1 MPKGEIKMYGIM
13 RVEKRGRADVYG
25 IQLEANRTVEQ
36 HEKGL
41 DFDKSDIDWNKTRDN
56 IFLIQT
62 EKWNKEITKVTKQIE
77 SETGKKTRKD
87 AVVLL
92 DGLFTASP
100 EFFEGKTTQE
110 IKKYF
115 EDCLDFYVKE
125 YCQGDETRVLNAVI
139 HLDEA
144 TPHMQ
149 VASIPVYTS
158 ESGNRLNAKIIMGNK
173 TDYRKRQDRFFDAV
187 SCKYGLERGEPAS
200 AVNDKVHTTKR
211 EWQAATQEETIEKNN
226 KVLAEQKKEYI
237 DTQKKLQDTADKID
251 LLTTEVVDNLKV
263 NKVSDILNR
272 DTVTVDRKSYE
283 SIKAVNENLTQKV
296 KNIIEAENIEEKE
309 AELQQIKYEIRQA
322 TARRDEIE
330 SDYLKM
336 KSYIIENESNLDLTI
351 KNAHL
356 EMENNSLR
364 EENKLLKNVIKQVS
378 DFIERHNLPEPI
390 KRGVKEIIDTL
401 QSKRTSRG
409 IHR

>member
-1 MPKGEIKMYGIM
+1 MYGIM

-41 DFDKSDIDWNKTRDN
+41 EFDKSDIDWGKTDDN
-56 IFLIQT
+56 IFLVQT
-62 EKWNKEITKVTKQIE
+62 EHWNKEITKVTKQIE

-100 EFFEGKTTQE
+100 EFFANKSDNE

-115 EDCLDFYVKE
+115 EDCLEFYVKE
-125 YCQGDETRVLNAVI
+125 FCQGDKTRVLNAVI

-173 TDYRKRQDRFFDAV
+173 TDYRKRQDRFFEAV
-187 SCKYGLERGEPAS
+187 SEKYGLERGEPAS
-200 AVNDKVHTTKR
+200 AINDKVHTTKR

-296 KNIIEAENIEEKE
+296 RTIAEAENIEEKE

-322 TARRDEIE
+322 RSERDEIKN
-330 SDYLKM
+330 DYANM
-336 KSYIIENESNLDLTI
+336 KGYLSANKGNLELTI
-351 KNAHL
+351 SNARL
-356 EMENNSLR
+356 EQEND
-364 EENKLLKNVIKQVS
+364 LLKNENELLKVAIVKVS
-378 DFIERHNLPEPI
+378 DFIEKHNIPETI
-390 KRGVKEIIDTL
+390 KRGVQEIIGSL
-401 QSKRTSRG
+401 KQKQAKRD

>member
-1 MPKGEIKMYGIM
+1 MYGIM

-41 DFDKSDIDWNKTRDN
+41 EFDKSDIDWNRTRDN
-56 IFLIQT
+56 IFLVQT
-62 EKWNKEITKVTKQIE
+62 EQWNREITKEIKQIE
-77 SETGKKTRKD
+77 SETSKKTRKD

-110 IKKYF
+110 IKMYF

-173 TDYRKRQDRFFDAV
+173 TDYRKRQDRFFEAV
-187 SCKYGLERGEPAS
+187 SEKYGLERGEPAS
-200 AVNDKVHTTKR
+200 AINDKVHTTKR

-296 KNIIEAENIEEKE
+296 RTIAEAENIEEKE
-309 AELQQIKYEIRQA
+309 AELQQIKFEIRQA
-322 TARRDEIE
+322 KSERDNVE
-330 SDYLKM
+330 SNYLQM
-336 KSYIIENESNLDLTI
+336 KKYLTDNKSNLELTIEN
-351 KNAHL
+351 AQL
-356 EMENNSLR
+356 EKENNSLKN
-364 EENKLLKNVIKQVS
+364 ENKLLKAVINKVS
-378 DFIERHNLPEPI
+378 DFIEKHNMPEPL
-390 KRGVKEIIDTL
+390 KRGLKEITDSL
-401 QSKRTSRG
+401 HQKQPSRG

>member
-1 MPKGEIKMYGIM
+1 MYGIM

-62 EKWNKEITKVTKQIE
+62 EHWNKEITKVTKQIE

-211 EWQAATQEETIEKNN
+211 EWQAATQEEAIAKNN
-226 KVLAEQKKEYI
+226 QVLTAQKEEY
-237 DTQKKLQDTADKID
+237 TKTKKKLKDTAEKID
-251 LLTTEVVDNLKV
+251 LLTTEAVDKLKV
-263 NKVSDILNR
+263 NRVADILNR

-283 SIKAVNENLTQKV
+283 SLKAVNDNINKSV
-296 KNIIEAENIEEKE
+296 KTITEAENIEDKK

-322 TARRDEIE
+322 KSKRDDVAD
-330 SDYLKM
+330 DYLQM
-336 KSYIIENESNLDLTI
+336 KKYLSDNKSNLELTI
-351 KNAHL
+351 TNARL
-356 EMENNSLR
+356 ERENNSLKS
-364 EENKLLKNVIKQVS
+364 ENKLLKAVINNIS
-378 DFIERHNLPEPI
+378 DFIESHNLPEPV
-390 KRGVKEIIDTL
+390 KRGVKEIIDSL
-401 QSKRTSRG
+401 KQKQPSRG
-409 IHR
+409 MHR

>member
-41 DFDKSDIDWNKTRDN
+41 EFDKSDIDWGKTDDN
-56 IFLIQT
+56 IFLVQT
-62 EKWNKEITKVTKQIE
+62 EQWNREITKAIKRIE
-77 SETGKKTRKD
+77 TETGKKTRKD

-149 VASIPVYTS
+149 VVSIPVYTS

-173 TDYRKRQDRFFDAV
+173 TDYRKRQDRFFEAV
-187 SCKYGLERGEPAS
+187 SEKYGLERGEPAS
-200 AVNDKVHTTKR
+200 AINDKVHTTKR
-211 EWQAATQEETIEKNN
+211 EWQAATQEEAIAKNN
-226 KVLAEQKKEYI
+226 QVLTAQKEEY
-237 DTQKKLQDTADKID
+237 TKTKKKLKDTADKID
-251 LLTTEVVDNLKV
+251 LLTAEAVDKLKV
-263 NKVSDILNR
+263 NKVTDILNR

-283 SIKAVNENLTQKV
+283 SIKAVNESINRNV
-296 KNIIEAENIEEKE
+296 KAITEAENIEDKQT
-309 AELQQIKYEIRQA
+309 ELQQIKYEIRQA
-322 TARRDEIE
+322 RSERDEIKN
-330 SDYLKM
+330 DYVNM
-336 KSYIIENESNLDLTI
+336 KGYLSANKGNLELTI
-351 KNAHL
+351 SNARLERENDLLKN
-356 EMENNSLR
+356 
-364 EENKLLKNVIKQVS
+364 ENKLLKVAIVKVS
-378 DFIERHNLPEPI
+378 DFIEKHNIPETI
-390 KRGVKEIIDTL
+390 KRGVQEIIGSL
-401 QSKRTSRG
+401 KQKQAKRD

>member
-1 MPKGEIKMYGIM
+1 M
-13 RVEKRGRADVYG
+13 YG

-41 DFDKSDIDWNKTRDN
+41 EFDKSDIDWNKTNDN
-56 IFLIQT
+56 IFLVQT
-62 EKWNKEITKVTKQIE
+62 EQWNREITKTIKRIE
-77 SETGKKTRKD
+77 AETGKKTRKD

-139 HLDEA
+139 HLDET

-173 TDYRKRQDRFFDAV
+173 TDYRKRQDRFFEAV
-187 SCKYGLERGEPAS
+187 SEKYGLERGEPAS
-200 AVNDKVHTTKR
+200 AINDKVHTTKR
-211 EWQAATQEETIEKNN
+211 EWQAATQEEAIAKNN
-226 KVLAEQKKEYI
+226 QVLTAQKEEY
-237 DTQKKLQDTADKID
+237 TKTKKKLKDTAEKID
-251 LLTTEVVDNLKV
+251 LLTTEAVDKLKV
-263 NKVSDILNR
+263 NKVTDILNR

-296 KNIIEAENIEEKE
+296 KNIIEAENIEYKQ

-322 TARRDEIE
+322 RSERDEIKN
-330 SDYLKM
+330 DYANM
-336 KSYIIENESNLDLTI
+336 KGYLSANKGNLELTI
-351 KNAHL
+351 SNARL
-356 EMENNSLR
+356 EQEND
-364 EENKLLKNVIKQVS
+364 LLKNENELLKVAIVKVS
-378 DFIERHNLPEPI
+378 DFIEKHNIPETI
-390 KRGVKEIIDTL
+390 KRGVQEIIGSL
-401 QSKRTSRG
+401 KQKQAKRD

>member
-1 MPKGEIKMYGIM
+1 M

-25 IQLEANRTVEQ
+25 IQLEANRTEEQ

-41 DFDKSDIDWNKTRDN
+41 EFDKSDIDWGKTDDN
-56 IFLIQT
+56 IFLVQT
-62 EKWNKEITKVTKQIE
+62 EQWNKEITKVTKRIE
-77 SETGKKTRKD
+77 TENGKKTRKD

-139 HLDEA
+139 HLDET

-173 TDYRKRQDRFFDAV
+173 TDYRKRQDRFFEAV
-187 SCKYGLERGEPAS
+187 SEKYGLERGEPAS
-200 AVNDKVHTTKR
+200 AINDKVHTTKR
-211 EWQAATQEETIEKNN
+211 EWQAATQEETIENNN

-296 KNIIEAENIEEKE
+296 RTIAEAENIEDKK
-309 AELQQIKYEIRQA
+309 AELQQIKLEIRQA
-322 TARRDEIE
+322 KSERDEVTN
-330 SDYLKM
+330 DYLQM
-336 KSYIIENESNLDLTI
+336 KKYLTDNKSNLELTI
-351 KNAHL
+351 VNARL
-356 EMENNSLR
+356 ERENNLLKN
-364 EENKLLKNVIKQVS
+364 ENKLLKAVINKVS
-378 DFIERHNLPEPI
+378 DFIDKHNLPESI
-390 KRGVKEIIDTL
+390 KRGLKEIIDSL
-401 QSKRTSRG
+401 HKKQPSQG
-409 IHR
+409 MHR

>member
-1 MPKGEIKMYGIM
+1 MYGIM

-36 HEKGL
+36 HEKRL
-41 DFDKSDIDWNKTRDN
+41 EFDKSDIDWNKTRDN
-56 IFLIQT
+56 IFLVHT
-62 EKWNKEITKVTKQIE
+62 EHWNKKITKVTKQIE

-296 KNIIEAENIEEKE
+296 RTIAEAENIEEKE

-322 TARRDEIE
+322 TVSRDEIE

-336 KSYIIENESNLDLTI
+336 KSYITENESNLDLTI

-356 EMENNSLR
+356 ETENKSLKEENNF
-364 EENKLLKNVIKQVS
+364 LKNVIKQVS
-378 DFIERHNLPEPI
+378 DFIEQHNLPEPI
-390 KRGVKEIIDTL
+390 KRGVKGIISSIK
-401 QSKRTSRG
+401 QKQQNRG
-409 IHR
+409 RGR

>member
-1 MPKGEIKMYGIM
+1 MYGIM

-62 EKWNKEITKVTKQIE
+62 EKWNKEITKVTKRIE
-77 SETGKKTRKD
+77 TETRKKTRKD

-100 EFFEGKTTQE
+100 EFFEGKKTQE

-200 AVNDKVHTTKR
+200 AINDKVHTTKR

-251 LLTTEVVDNLKV
+251 LLTTEVVENLKV

-296 KNIIEAENIEEKE
+296 RTIAEAENIEEKK

-322 TARRDEIE
+322 TASRDEIE

-336 KSYIIENESNLDLTI
+336 KSYIIENKSNLELTI
-351 KNAHL
+351 ENAQL
-356 EMENNSLR
+356 EKENNSLKN
-364 EENKLLKNVIKQVS
+364 ENKLLKAVINKVS
-378 DFIERHNLPEPI
+378 DFIEKHNMPEPL
-390 KRGVKEIIDTL
+390 KRGLKEITDSL
-401 QSKRTSRG
+401 HQKQLSRG
-409 IHR
+409 MNR

>member
-1 MPKGEIKMYGIM
+1 MYGIM

-41 DFDKSDIDWNKTRDN
+41 EFDKSDIDWGKTDDN
-56 IFLIQT
+56 IFLVQT
-62 EKWNKEITKVTKQIE
+62 EQWNKEITKVTKRIE
-77 SETGKKTRKD
+77 TENGKKTRKD

-110 IKKYF
+110 IKMYF

-173 TDYRKRQDRFFDAV
+173 TDYRKRQDRFFEAV
-187 SCKYGLERGEPAS
+187 SEKYGLERGEPAS
-200 AVNDKVHTTKR
+200 AINDKVQTTKR
-211 EWQAATQEETIEKNN
+211 EWQAATQKETIEKNN
-226 KVLAEQKKEYI
+226 KVLVEQKKEYI

-283 SIKAVNENLTQKV
+283 SLKAVNDNINKSV
-296 KNIIEAENIEEKE
+296 KTITEAENIEEKK

-322 TARRDEIE
+322 RSERDEIKN
-330 SDYLKM
+330 DYANM
-336 KSYIIENESNLDLTI
+336 KGYLSANKGNLELTI
-351 KNAHL
+351 SNARL
-356 EMENNSLR
+356 EQEND
-364 EENKLLKNVIKQVS
+364 LLKNENELLKVAIVKVS
-378 DFIERHNLPEPI
+378 DFIEKHNIPETI
-390 KRGVKEIIDTL
+390 KRGVQEIIGSL
-401 QSKRTSRG
+401 KQKQAKRD

>member
-1 MPKGEIKMYGIM
+1 MYGIM

-62 EKWNKEITKVTKQIE
+62 EQWNKEITKVTKQIE

-251 LLTTEVVDNLKV
+251 LLTTEVVDKLKV
-263 NKVSDILNR
+263 NKVTDILNR

-296 KNIIEAENIEEKE
+296 KTIAEAENIEEKE

-322 TARRDEIE
+322 TASRDEIE

-336 KSYIIENESNLDLTI
+336 KNFITENESNLDLTI

-390 KRGVKEIIDTL
+390 KRGVKGIISSIK
-401 QSKRTSRG
+401 QKQQNRG
-409 IHR
+409 RGR

>member
-1 MPKGEIKMYGIM
+1 MYGIM

-62 EKWNKEITKVTKQIE
+62 EHWNKAITKVTKQIE
-77 SETGKKTRKD
+77 SKTGKKTRKD

-251 LLTTEVVDNLKV
+251 LLTTEVVENLKV

-283 SIKAVNENLTQKV
+283 SIKAINENLTQKV
-296 KNIIEAENIEEKE
+296 RTIAEAENIEEKE

-322 TARRDEIE
+322 TASRDEIE

-336 KSYIIENESNLDLTI
+336 KNFITENESNLDLTI

>member
-1 MPKGEIKMYGIM
+1 M

-62 EKWNKEITKVTKQIE
+62 EHWNKAITKATKQIE

-125 YCQGDETRVLNAVI
+125 YCQDDKTRVLNAVI
-139 HLDEA
+139 HLDE
-144 TPHMQ
+144 TTTHMQ

-200 AVNDKVHTTKR
+200 AINDKVHTTKR
-211 EWQAATQEETIEKNN
+211 EWQAATQEETVEKNN

-237 DTQKKLQDTADKID
+237 DTKKKLQDTADKID
-251 LLTTEVVDNLKV
+251 LLTTEAVDKLKV
-263 NKVSDILNR
+263 NRVADILNR

-283 SIKAVNENLTQKV
+283 SLKAVNDNINKSV
-296 KNIIEAENIEEKE
+296 KTITEAENIEDKK

-322 TARRDEIE
+322 KSERDEIKN
-330 SDYLKM
+330 DYANM
-336 KSYIIENESNLDLTI
+336 KGYLSANKGNLELTI
-351 KNAHL
+351 SNARL
-356 EMENNSLR
+356 EQEND
-364 EENKLLKNVIKQVS
+364 LLKNENELLKVAIVKVS
-378 DFIERHNLPEPI
+378 DFIEKHNIPETI
-390 KRGVKEIIDTL
+390 KRGVQEIIGSL
-401 QSKRTSRG
+401 KQKQAKRD

>member
-1 MPKGEIKMYGIM
+1 MYGIM

-41 DFDKSDIDWNKTRDN
+41 EFDKSDIDWGKTDDN
-56 IFLIQT
+56 IFLVQT
-62 EKWNKEITKVTKQIE
+62 EQWNREITKVIKRIE
-77 SETGKKTRKD
+77 TETRKKTRKD

-173 TDYRKRQDRFFDAV
+173 TDYRKRQDRFFEAV
-187 SCKYGLERGEPAS
+187 SEKYGLERGEPAS
-200 AVNDKVHTTKR
+200 AINDKVHTTKR

-296 KNIIEAENIEEKE
+296 RTIAEAENIEDKK
-309 AELQQIKYEIRQA
+309 AELQQIKFEIRQA
-322 TARRDEIE
+322 KSERDDVE
-330 SDYLKM
+330 SNYLQM
-336 KSYIIENESNLDLTI
+336 KKYLTDNKSNLELTIEN
-351 KNAHL
+351 AQL
-356 EMENNSLR
+356 EKENNSLKN
-364 EENKLLKNVIKQVS
+364 ENKLLKAVINKVY
-378 DFIERHNLPEPI
+378 DFIEKHNMPEPL
-390 KRGVKEIIDTL
+390 KRGLKEIIDSL
-401 QSKRTSRG
+401 HQKQLSRG

>member
-1 MPKGEIKMYGIM
+1 MYGIM

-41 DFDKSDIDWNKTRDN
+41 EFDKSDIDWGKTDDN
-56 IFLIQT
+56 IFFVQT
-62 EKWNKEITKVTKQIE
+62 EQWNREITKAIKRIE
-77 SETGKKTRKD
+77 TETGKKTRKD

-100 EFFEGKTTQE
+100 EFFEGKTTHE

-173 TDYRKRQDRFFDAV
+173 TDYRKRQDRFFEAV
-187 SCKYGLERGEPAS
+187 SEKYGLERGEPAS
-200 AVNDKVHTTKR
+200 AINDKVHTTKR
-211 EWQAATQEETIEKNN
+211 EWQAATLEEAIAKNN
-226 KVLAEQKKEYI
+226 QVLTAQKEEY
-237 DTQKKLQDTADKID
+237 TKTKKKLKDTAEKID
-251 LLTTEVVDNLKV
+251 LLTTEAVDKLKV
-263 NKVSDILNR
+263 NRVTDILNR

-283 SIKAVNENLTQKV
+283 SLKAVNDNINKSV
-296 KNIIEAENIEEKE
+296 KTITEAENIEDKK

-322 TARRDEIE
+322 KSERDDVE
-330 SDYLKM
+330 SNYLQM
-336 KSYIIENESNLDLTI
+336 KKYLTDNKSNLELTIEN
-351 KNAHL
+351 AQL
-356 EMENNSLR
+356 EKENNSLKN
-364 EENKLLKNVIKQVS
+364 ENKLLKAVINKVS
-378 DFIERHNLPEPI
+378 DFIEKHNMPEPL
-390 KRGVKEIIDTL
+390 KRGLKEITDSL
-401 QSKRTSRG
+401 HQMQPRRG

>member
-1 MPKGEIKMYGIM
+1 MYGIM

-41 DFDKSDIDWNKTRDN
+41 EFDKSDIDWGKTDDN
-56 IFLIQT
+56 IFLVQT
-62 EKWNKEITKVTKQIE
+62 EQWNREITKAIKRIE
-77 SETGKKTRKD
+77 TETEKKTRKD

-139 HLDEA
+139 HLDET

-173 TDYRKRQDRFFDAV
+173 TDYRKRQDRFFEAV
-187 SCKYGLERGEPAS
+187 SEKYGLERGEPAS
-200 AVNDKVHTTKR
+200 AINDKVHTTKR
-211 EWQAATQEETIEKNN
+211 EWQAATQEEAIAKNN
-226 KVLAEQKKEYI
+226 QVLTAQKEEY
-237 DTQKKLQDTADKID
+237 TKTKKKLKDTAEKID
-251 LLTTEVVDNLKV
+251 LLTTEAVDKLKV
-263 NKVSDILNR
+263 NKVTDILNR

-296 KNIIEAENIEEKE
+296 RTIAEAENIEEKE

-322 TARRDEIE
+322 KSERDDVAD
-330 SDYLKM
+330 DYLQM
-336 KSYIIENESNLDLTI
+336 KKYLTDNKSNLELTIEN
-351 KNAHL
+351 AQL
-356 EMENNSLR
+356 EKENNSLKN
-364 EENKLLKNVIKQVS
+364 ENKLLKAVINKVS
-378 DFIERHNLPEPI
+378 DFIEKHNMPEPL
-390 KRGVKEIIDTL
+390 KRGLKEITDSL
-401 QSKRTSRG
+401 KQKQPSQG
-409 IHR
+409 MHR

>member
-1 MPKGEIKMYGIM
+1 MYGIM

-25 IQLEANRTVEQ
+25 IQLEANRTEEQ

-41 DFDKSDIDWNKTRDN
+41 EFDKSDIDWNKTRDN
-56 IFLIQT
+56 IFLVQT
-62 EKWNKEITKVTKQIE
+62 EQWNREITKAIKRIE
-77 SETGKKTRKD
+77 TETGKKTRKD

-100 EFFEGKTTQE
+100 EFFANKSDDE

-173 TDYRKRQDRFFDAV
+173 TDYRKRQDRFFEAV
-187 SCKYGLERGEPAS
+187 SEKYGLERGEPAS
-200 AVNDKVHTTKR
+200 AINDKVHTTKR
-211 EWQAATQEETIEKNN
+211 EWQAATQEEAIAKNN
-226 KVLAEQKKEYI
+226 QVLTAQKEEY
-237 DTQKKLQDTADKID
+237 TKTKKKLKDTAEKID
-251 LLTTEVVDNLKV
+251 LLTAEAVDKLKV
-263 NKVSDILNR
+263 NKVTDILNR

-283 SIKAVNENLTQKV
+283 SLKAVNDNINKSV
-296 KNIIEAENIEEKE
+296 KTITEAENIEEKK

-322 TARRDEIE
+322 RSERDEIKN
-330 SDYLKM
+330 DYANM
-336 KSYIIENESNLDLTI
+336 KGYLSANKGNLELTI
-351 KNAHL
+351 SNARL
-356 EMENNSLR
+356 EQEND
-364 EENKLLKNVIKQVS
+364 LLKNENELLKVAIVKVS
-378 DFIERHNLPEPI
+378 DFIEKHNIPETI
-390 KRGVKEIIDTL
+390 KRGVQEIIGSL
-401 QSKRTSRG
+401 KQKQAKRD

>member
-1 MPKGEIKMYGIM
+1 M

-56 IFLIQT
+56 IFLIQN
-62 EKWNKEITKVTKQIE
+62 EHWNKEITKVTKQIE

-211 EWQAATQEETIEKNN
+211 EWQAATQEEAIAKNN
-226 KVLAEQKKEYI
+226 QVLTAQKEEY
-237 DTQKKLQDTADKID
+237 TKTKKKLKDTAEKID
-251 LLTTEVVDNLKV
+251 LLTTEAVDKLKV
-263 NKVSDILNR
+263 NRVADILNR

-283 SIKAVNENLTQKV
+283 SLKAVNDNINKSV
-296 KNIIEAENIEEKE
+296 KTITEAENIEDKK

-322 TARRDEIE
+322 KSKRDDVAD
-330 SDYLKM
+330 DYLQM
-336 KSYIIENESNLDLTI
+336 KKYLTDNKSNLELTIEN
-351 KNAHL
+351 AQL
-356 EMENNSLR
+356 EKENNSLKN
-364 EENKLLKNVIKQVS
+364 ENKLLKAVINKVS
-378 DFIERHNLPEPI
+378 DFIEKHNMPEPL
-390 KRGVKEIIDTL
+390 KRGLKEITDSL
-401 QSKRTSRG
+401 HQKQPSRG

>member
-1 MPKGEIKMYGIM
+1 MYGIM

-62 EKWNKEITKVTKQIE
+62 EKWNKEITKVTKRIE
-77 SETGKKTRKD
+77 TETRKKTRKD

-100 EFFEGKTTQE
+100 EFFEGKKTQE

-200 AVNDKVHTTKR
+200 AINDKVHTTKR

-283 SIKAVNENLTQKV
+283 SIKALNENLTQKV
-296 KNIIEAENIEEKE
+296 RTIAEAENIEEKE

-322 TARRDEIE
+322 TASRDEIE

-336 KSYIIENESNLDLTI
+336 KSYIIENKSNLELTI
-351 KNAHL
+351 ENAQL
-356 EMENNSLR
+356 EKENNSLKN
-364 EENKLLKNVIKQVS
+364 ENKLLKAVINKVS
-378 DFIERHNLPEPI
+378 DFIEKHNMPEPL
-390 KRGVKEIIDTL
+390 KRGLKEITDSL
-401 QSKRTSRG
+401 HQKQLSRG
-409 IHR
+409 MNR

>member
-1 MPKGEIKMYGIM
+1 MYGIM

-41 DFDKSDIDWNKTRDN
+41 EFDKSDIDWGKTDDN
-56 IFLIQT
+56 IFLVQT
-62 EKWNKEITKVTKQIE
+62 EQWNKEITKVTKRIE
-77 SETGKKTRKD
+77 TENGKKTRKD

-110 IKKYF
+110 IKMYF

-139 HLDEA
+139 HLDET

-173 TDYRKRQDRFFDAV
+173 TDYRKRQDRFFEAV
-187 SCKYGLERGEPAS
+187 SEKYGLERGEPAS
-200 AVNDKVHTTKR
+200 AINDKVQTTKR
-211 EWQAATQEETIEKNN
+211 EWQAATQKETIEKNN

-283 SIKAVNENLTQKV
+283 SLKAVNDNINKSV
-296 KNIIEAENIEEKE
+296 KTITEAENIEEKK

-322 TARRDEIE
+322 RSERDEIKN
-330 SDYLKM
+330 DYANM
-336 KSYIIENESNLDLTI
+336 KGYLSANKGNLELTI
-351 KNAHL
+351 SNARL
-356 EMENNSLR
+356 EQEND
-364 EENKLLKNVIKQVS
+364 LLKNENELLKVAIVKVS
-378 DFIERHNLPEPI
+378 DFIEKHNIPETI
-390 KRGVKEIIDTL
+390 KRGVQEIIGSL
-401 QSKRTSRG
+401 KQKQAKRD

>member
-1 MPKGEIKMYGIM
+1 MYGIM

-25 IQLEANRTVEQ
+25 IQLEANRTEEQ

-41 DFDKSDIDWNKTRDN
+41 EFDKSDIDWNKTRDN
-56 IFLIQT
+56 IFLVQT
-62 EKWNKEITKVTKQIE
+62 EQWNREITKAIKRIE
-77 SETGKKTRKD
+77 TETGKKTRKD

-100 EFFEGKTTQE
+100 EFFANKSDDE

-173 TDYRKRQDRFFDAV
+173 TDYRKRQDRFFEAV
-187 SCKYGLERGEPAS
+187 SEKYGLERGEPAS
-200 AVNDKVHTTKR
+200 AINDKVHTTKR

-296 KNIIEAENIEEKE
+296 RTIAEAENIEEKE

-322 TARRDEIE
+322 KSKRDDVAD
-330 SDYLKM
+330 DYLQM
-336 KSYIIENESNLDLTI
+336 KKYLTDNKSNLELTIENAQLEKENDL
-351 KNAHL
+351 
-356 EMENNSLR
+356 LR
-364 EENKLLKNVIKQVS
+364 NENKLLKAALVKVL
-378 DFIERHNLPEPI
+378 DFIEKHNVPEPI
-390 KRGVKEIIDTL
+390 KRGVQEIIGSL
-401 QSKRTSRG
+401 KQKQAKRD

>member
-1 MPKGEIKMYGIM
+1 MYGIM

-36 HEKGL
+36 HEKRL
-41 DFDKSDIDWNKTRDN
+41 EFDKSDIDWGKTDDN
-56 IFLIQT
+56 IFLVQT
-62 EKWNKEITKVTKQIE
+62 EQWNREITKAIKRFETE
-77 SETGKKTRKD
+77 SGKKTRKD

-139 HLDEA
+139 HLDET

-173 TDYRKRQDRFFDAV
+173 TDYRKRQDRFFEAV
-187 SCKYGLERGEPAS
+187 SEKYGLERGEPAS
-200 AVNDKVHTTKR
+200 AINDKVHTTKR

-296 KNIIEAENIEEKE
+296 RTIAEAENIEEKE

-322 TARRDEIE
+322 KSERDEIKN
-330 SDYLKM
+330 DYANM
-336 KSYIIENESNLDLTI
+336 KGYLSANKGNLELTI
-351 KNAHL
+351 SNARL
-356 EMENNSLR
+356 EQEND
-364 EENKLLKNVIKQVS
+364 LLKNENELLKVAIVKVS
-378 DFIERHNLPEPI
+378 DFIEKHNIPETI
-390 KRGVKEIIDTL
+390 KRGVQEIIGSL
-401 QSKRTSRG
+401 KQKQAKRD

>member
-1 MPKGEIKMYGIM
+1 MYGIM

-41 DFDKSDIDWNKTRDN
+41 EFDKSDIDWDKTNDN
-56 IFLIQT
+56 IFLVQT
-62 EKWNKEITKVTKQIE
+62 EQWNREITKAIKQIE
-77 SETGKKTRKD
+77 SETSKKTRKD

-110 IKKYF
+110 IKMYF

-173 TDYRKRQDRFFDAV
+173 TDYRKRQDRFFEAV
-187 SCKYGLERGEPAS
+187 SEKYGLERGEPAS
-200 AVNDKVHTTKR
+200 AINDKVHTTKR
-211 EWQAATQEETIEKNN
+211 EWQAATQEEAIAKNN
-226 KVLAEQKKEYI
+226 QVLTAQKEEY
-237 DTQKKLQDTADKID
+237 TKTKKKLKDTAEKID
-251 LLTTEVVDNLKV
+251 LLTTEAIDNLKV
-263 NKVSDILNR
+263 NKVTDILNR

-283 SIKAVNENLTQKV
+283 SLKAVNDNINKSV
-296 KNIIEAENIEEKE
+296 KAITEAENIEDMK
-309 AELQQIKYEIRQA
+309 AELQQIKLEIRQA
-322 TARRDEIE
+322 KSERDEVAD
-330 SDYLKM
+330 DYLQM
-336 KSYIIENESNLDLTI
+336 KKYLTDNKSNLELTI
-351 KNAHL
+351 ANARL
-356 EMENNSLR
+356 EKENNSLKN
-364 EENKLLKNVIKQVS
+364 ENKLLKAVINKVS
-378 DFIERHNLPEPI
+378 DFIEKHNIPEPL
-390 KRGVKEIIDTL
+390 KRGLKEITDSL
-401 QSKRTSRG
+401 HQKQPSRG

>member
-1 MPKGEIKMYGIM
+1 MYGIM

-41 DFDKSDIDWNKTRDN
+41 EFDKSYIDWNKTRDN
-56 IFLIQT
+56 IFLVQT
-62 EKWNKEITKVTKQIE
+62 EHWNKEITKVTKQIE

-87 AVVLL
+87 SVVLL

-200 AVNDKVHTTKR
+200 AINDKVHTTKR
-211 EWQAATQEETIEKNN
+211 EWQAATQKETIVRNN
-226 KVLAEQKKEYI
+226 QVLAAQKEEY
-237 DTQKKLQDTADKID
+237 TKTKKKLKDTAEKID
-251 LLTTEVVDNLKV
+251 LLTAEAVDKLKV
-263 NKVSDILNR
+263 NKVTDILNR

-283 SIKAVNENLTQKV
+283 SLKAVNDNINKSV
-296 KNIIEAENIEEKE
+296 KAITEAENIEDKK
-309 AELQQIKYEIRQA
+309 AELQQINLEIRQA
-322 TARRDEIE
+322 KSERDDVAD
-330 SDYLKM
+330 DYLQM
-336 KSYIIENESNLDLTI
+336 KKYLSDNKSNLELTI
-351 KNAHL
+351 TNAQL
-356 EMENNSLR
+356 EKENNSLKN
-364 EENKLLKNVIKQVS
+364 ENKLLKAVINKVS
-378 DFIERHNLPEPI
+378 DFIESHNLPEPI
-390 KRGVKEIIDTL
+390 KRGVKEIIYSL
-401 QSKRTSRG
+401 KQKQPSRG
-409 IHR
+409 MNR

>member
-1 MPKGEIKMYGIM
+1 M
-13 RVEKRGRADVYG
+13 YG

-41 DFDKSDIDWNKTRDN
+41 EFDKSDIDWGKTDDN
-56 IFLIQT
+56 IFLVQT
-62 EKWNKEITKVTKQIE
+62 EQWNREITKAIKRIE
-77 SETGKKTRKD
+77 TETEKKTRKD

-139 HLDEA
+139 HLDET

-173 TDYRKRQDRFFDAV
+173 TDYRKRQDRFFEAV
-187 SCKYGLERGEPAS
+187 SEKYGLERGEPAS
-200 AVNDKVHTTKR
+200 AINDKVHTTKR
-211 EWQAATQEETIEKNN
+211 EWQAATQEEAIAKNN
-226 KVLAEQKKEYI
+226 QVLTAQKEEY
-237 DTQKKLQDTADKID
+237 TKTKKKLKDTAEKID
-251 LLTTEVVDNLKV
+251 LLTTEAVDKLKV
-263 NKVSDILNR
+263 NKVTDILNR

-296 KNIIEAENIEEKE
+296 RTIAEAENIEEKE

-322 TARRDEIE
+322 KSERDDVAD
-330 SDYLKM
+330 DYLQM
-336 KSYIIENESNLDLTI
+336 KKYLTDNKSNLELTIEN
-351 KNAHL
+351 AQL
-356 EMENNSLR
+356 EKENNSLKN
-364 EENKLLKNVIKQVS
+364 ENKLLKAVINKVS
-378 DFIERHNLPEPI
+378 DFIEKHNMPEPL
-390 KRGVKEIIDTL
+390 KRGLKEITDSL
-401 QSKRTSRG
+401 KQKQPSQG
-409 IHR
+409 MHR

>member
-1 MPKGEIKMYGIM
+1 MYGIM

-56 IFLIQT
+56 IFLVHT
-62 EKWNKEITKVTKQIE
+62 EHWNKAITKVTKQIE

-237 DTQKKLQDTADKID
+237 NNQKKLQDTADKID

-296 KNIIEAENIEEKE
+296 RTIVEAENIEEKE

-322 TARRDEIE
+322 TASRDEIE

-336 KSYIIENESNLDLTI
+336 KNFITENESNLDLTI

-378 DFIERHNLPEPI
+378 DFIEQHNLPEPI
-390 KRGVKEIIDTL
+390 KRGVKGIISSIK
-401 QSKRTSRG
+401 QKQQNRG
-409 IHR
+409 RGR

>member
-1 MPKGEIKMYGIM
+1 M

-41 DFDKSDIDWNKTRDN
+41 EFDKSDIDWGKTDDN
-56 IFLIQT
+56 IFLVQT
-62 EKWNKEITKVTKQIE
+62 EQWNREITKAIKRIE
-77 SETGKKTRKD
+77 TESGKKTRKD

-100 EFFEGKTTQE
+100 EFFESKTTQE

-139 HLDEA
+139 HLDET

-173 TDYRKRQDRFFDAV
+173 TDYRKRQDRFFEAV
-187 SCKYGLERGEPAS
+187 SEKYGLERGEPAS
-200 AVNDKVHTTKR
+200 AINDKVHTTKR
-211 EWQAATQEETIEKNN
+211 EWQAATQEETLEKNN

-296 KNIIEAENIEEKE
+296 RTIAEAENIEEKE

-322 TARRDEIE
+322 KSERDDVAD
-330 SDYLKM
+330 DYLQM
-336 KSYIIENESNLDLTI
+336 KKYLTDNKSNLELTIEN
-351 KNAHL
+351 AQL
-356 EMENNSLR
+356 EKENNSLKN
-364 EENKLLKNVIKQVS
+364 ENKLLKAVINKVS
-378 DFIERHNLPEPI
+378 DFIEKHNMPEPL
-390 KRGVKEIIDTL
+390 KRGLKEITDSL
-401 QSKRTSRG
+401 KQKQPSRG
-409 IHR
+409 MHR

>member
-1 MPKGEIKMYGIM
+1 MYGIM

-62 EKWNKEITKVTKQIE
+62 EHWNKAITKVTKQIE

-187 SCKYGLERGEPAS
+187 SCKYGLERGEPVS

-251 LLTTEVVDNLKV
+251 LLTTEVVENLKV

-296 KNIIEAENIEEKE
+296 KTIAEAENIEEKE

-322 TARRDEIE
+322 AARCYEIE

-336 KSYIIENESNLDLTI
+336 KNFITENESNLDLTI

-378 DFIERHNLPEPI
+378 DFIEQHNLPEPI
-390 KRGVKEIIDTL
+390 KRGVKGIISSIK
-401 QSKRTSRG
+401 QKQQNRG
-409 IHR
+409 RGR

>member
-1 MPKGEIKMYGIM
+1 MYGIM

-56 IFLIQT
+56 IFLVHT
-62 EKWNKEITKVTKQIE
+62 EHWNKEITKATKQIE

-283 SIKAVNENLTQKV
+283 SIKALNENLTQKV
-296 KNIIEAENIEEKE
+296 RTIVEAENIEEKE

-322 TARRDEIE
+322 TASRDEIE

-336 KSYIIENESNLDLTI
+336 KNFITENESNLDLTI

-378 DFIERHNLPEPI
+378 DFIEQHNLPEPI

>member
-1 MPKGEIKMYGIM
+1 MYGIM

-41 DFDKSDIDWNKTRDN
+41 EFDKSDIDWNRTRDN
-56 IFLIQT
+56 IFLVQT
-62 EKWNKEITKVTKQIE
+62 EQWNREITKEIKRIE
-77 SETGKKTRKD
+77 TETGKKTRKD

-139 HLDEA
+139 HLDET

-149 VASIPVYTS
+149 VASIPSYTS
-158 ESGNRLNAKIIMGNK
+158 EAGNRLNAKIIMGNK
-173 TDYRKRQDRFFDAV
+173 TDYRKRQDRFFEAV
-187 SCKYGLERGEPAS
+187 SEKYGLERGEPAS
-200 AVNDKVHTTKR
+200 AINDKVHTTKR
-211 EWQAATQEETIEKNN
+211 EWQAATQEEAIAKNN
-226 KVLAEQKKEYI
+226 QVLIAQKEEY
-237 DTQKKLQDTADKID
+237 TKTKKKLKDTAEKID
-251 LLTTEVVDNLKV
+251 LLTTEAVDKLKV
-263 NKVSDILNR
+263 NKVTDILNR

-296 KNIIEAENIEEKE
+296 RTIAEAENIEEKE

-322 TARRDEIE
+322 KSKRDDVAD
-330 SDYLKM
+330 DYLQM
-336 KSYIIENESNLDLTI
+336 KKYLTDNKSNLELTIEN
-351 KNAHL
+351 AQL
-356 EMENNSLR
+356 EKENNSLKN
-364 EENKLLKNVIKQVS
+364 ENKLLKAVINKVS
-378 DFIERHNLPEPI
+378 DFIEKHNIPEPL
-390 KRGVKEIIDTL
+390 KRGLKEITDSL
-401 QSKRTSRG
+401 KQKQPSRG
-409 IHR
+409 MNR

>member
-1 MPKGEIKMYGIM
+1 M

-41 DFDKSDIDWNKTRDN
+41 EFDKSDIDWGKTDDN
-56 IFLIQT
+56 IFLVQT
-62 EKWNKEITKVTKQIE
+62 EQWNREITKEIKRIE
-77 SETGKKTRKD
+77 TETGKKTRKD

-92 DGLFTASP
+92 DGLFTALP

-110 IKKYF
+110 IKMYF

-139 HLDEA
+139 HLDET

-149 VASIPVYTS
+149 VASIPSYTS
-158 ESGNRLNAKIIMGNK
+158 EAGNRLNAKIIMGNK
-173 TDYRKRQDRFFDAV
+173 TDYRKRQDRFFEAV
-187 SCKYGLERGEPAS
+187 SEKYGLERGEPAS
-200 AVNDKVHTTKR
+200 AINDKVHTTKR
-211 EWQAATQEETIEKNN
+211 EWQAATQEEAIAKNN
-226 KVLAEQKKEYI
+226 QVLTAQKEEY
-237 DTQKKLQDTADKID
+237 TKTKKKLKDTAEKID
-251 LLTTEVVDNLKV
+251 LLTTEAVDKLKV
-263 NKVSDILNR
+263 NKVTDILNR

-296 KNIIEAENIEEKE
+296 RTIAEAENIEEKE

-322 TARRDEIE
+322 KSKRDDVAD
-330 SDYLKM
+330 DYLQM
-336 KSYIIENESNLDLTI
+336 KKYLTDNKSNLELTIENAQLEKENDL
-351 KNAHL
+351 
-356 EMENNSLR
+356 LR
-364 EENKLLKNVIKQVS
+364 NENKLLKAALVKVL
-378 DFIERHNLPEPI
+378 DFIEKHNVPEPI
-390 KRGVKEIIDTL
+390 KRGVREMIGSLKQKQAKHD
-401 QSKRTSRG
+401 

>member
-1 MPKGEIKMYGIM
+1 MYGIM

-41 DFDKSDIDWNKTRDN
+41 EFDKSDIDWGKTDDN
-56 IFLIQT
+56 IFLVQT
-62 EKWNKEITKVTKQIE
+62 EQWNREITKAIKRIE
-77 SETGKKTRKD
+77 TETEKKTRKD

-139 HLDEA
+139 HLDET

-173 TDYRKRQDRFFDAV
+173 TDYRKRQDRFFEAV
-187 SCKYGLERGEPAS
+187 SEKYGLERGEPAS
-200 AVNDKVHTTKR
+200 AINDKVHTTKR
-211 EWQAATQEETIEKNN
+211 EWQAATQEEAIAKNN
-226 KVLAEQKKEYI
+226 QVLTAQKEEY
-237 DTQKKLQDTADKID
+237 TKTKKKLKDTAEKID
-251 LLTTEVVDNLKV
+251 LLTTEAVDKLKV
-263 NKVSDILNR
+263 NKVTDILNR

-296 KNIIEAENIEEKE
+296 KNIIEAENIEYKQ

-322 TARRDEIE
+322 RSERDEIKN
-330 SDYLKM
+330 DYANM
-336 KSYIIENESNLDLTI
+336 KGYLSANKGNLELTI
-351 KNAHL
+351 SNARL
-356 EMENNSLR
+356 EQEND
-364 EENKLLKNVIKQVS
+364 LLKNENELLKVAIVKVS
-378 DFIERHNLPEPI
+378 DFIEKHNIPETI
-390 KRGVKEIIDTL
+390 KRGVQEIIGSL
-401 QSKRTSRG
+401 KQKQAKRD

>member
-1 MPKGEIKMYGIM
+1 MYGIM

-139 HLDEA
+139 HLDET

-283 SIKAVNENLTQKV
+283 SIKAINENLTQKV
-296 KNIIEAENIEEKE
+296 RTIVEAENIEEKE

-322 TARRDEIE
+322 TASRDEIE

-336 KSYIIENESNLDLTI
+336 KNFITENESNLDLTI

>member
-1 MPKGEIKMYGIM
+1 MYGIM

-41 DFDKSDIDWNKTRDN
+41 EFDKSDIDWGKTDDN
-56 IFLIQT
+56 IFLVQT
-62 EKWNKEITKVTKQIE
+62 EQWNREITKAIKRIE
-77 SETGKKTRKD
+77 TETVKKTRKD

-139 HLDEA
+139 HLDET

-173 TDYRKRQDRFFDAV
+173 TDYRKRQDRFFEAV
-187 SCKYGLERGEPAS
+187 SEKYGLERGEPAS
-200 AVNDKVHTTKR
+200 AINDKVHTTKR

-226 KVLAEQKKEYI
+226 KVLAEQKKDYI

-283 SIKAVNENLTQKV
+283 SLKAVNDNINKSV
-296 KNIIEAENIEEKE
+296 KTITEAENIEEKK

-322 TARRDEIE
+322 RSERDEIKN
-330 SDYLKM
+330 DYANM
-336 KSYIIENESNLDLTI
+336 KGYLSANKGNLELTI
-351 KNAHL
+351 SNARL
-356 EMENNSLR
+356 EQEND
-364 EENKLLKNVIKQVS
+364 LLKNENELLKVAIVKVS
-378 DFIERHNLPEPI
+378 DFIEKHNIPETI
-390 KRGVKEIIDTL
+390 KRGVQEIIGSL
-401 QSKRTSRG
+401 KQKQAKRD

>member
-1 MPKGEIKMYGIM
+1 MYGIM

-41 DFDKSDIDWNKTRDN
+41 EFDKSDIDWGKTNDN
-56 IFLIQT
+56 IFLVQT
-62 EKWNKEITKVTKQIE
+62 EQWNREITKAIKRIE
-77 SETGKKTRKD
+77 TETEKKTRKD

-139 HLDEA
+139 HLDET

-173 TDYRKRQDRFFDAV
+173 TDYRKRQDRFFEAV
-187 SCKYGLERGEPAS
+187 SEKYGLERGEPAS
-200 AVNDKVHTTKR
+200 AINDKVHTTKR
-211 EWQAATQEETIEKNN
+211 EWQAATQEEAIAKNN
-226 KVLAEQKKEYI
+226 QVLTAQKEEY
-237 DTQKKLQDTADKID
+237 TKTKKKLKDTAEKID
-251 LLTTEVVDNLKV
+251 LLTTEAVDKLKV
-263 NKVSDILNR
+263 NKVTDILNR

-296 KNIIEAENIEEKE
+296 RTIAEAENIEEKE

-322 TARRDEIE
+322 KSERDDVAD
-330 SDYLKM
+330 DYLQM
-336 KSYIIENESNLDLTI
+336 KKYLTDNKSNLELTIEN
-351 KNAHL
+351 AQL
-356 EMENNSLR
+356 EKENNSLKN
-364 EENKLLKNVIKQVS
+364 ENKLLKAVINKVS
-378 DFIERHNLPEPI
+378 DFIEKHNMPEPL
-390 KRGVKEIIDTL
+390 KRGLKEITDSL
-401 QSKRTSRG
+401 KQKQPSQG
-409 IHR
+409 MHR

>member
-1 MPKGEIKMYGIM
+1 MYGIM

-62 EKWNKEITKVTKQIE
+62 EQWNKEITKVTKQIE

-115 EDCLDFYVKE
+115 EDCLDFYVRE

-173 TDYRKRQDRFFDAV
+173 TDYRKRQDRFFDSV

-251 LLTTEVVDNLKV
+251 LLTMEVVDNLKV

-296 KNIIEAENIEEKE
+296 RTIVEAENIEEKE
-309 AELQQIKYEIRQA
+309 AELQQIKYEIRQV
-322 TARRDEIE
+322 TASRDEIE

-378 DFIERHNLPEPI
+378 DFIEQHNLPEPI
-390 KRGVKEIIDTL
+390 KRGVKGIISSIK
-401 QSKRTSRG
+401 QKQQNRGRSR
-409 IHR
+409 